1 MRRLLGENRRLV
13 EDRIAMQRELA
24 NAKEELHRMNLT
36 MGDVQADH
44 EIRSRDL
51 IERALKLE
59 GDLWAREPLKNEAK
73 QLRAKTSLT
82 KRGFV

>member
-24 NAKEELHRMNLT
+24 NAKEELHCMNLT

-59 GDLWAREPLKNEAK
+59 GDL
-73 QLRAKTSLT
+73 
-82 KRGFV
+82 